1 MKSILFL
8 FALMMSFGTF
18 AYDHGDADHVSDGH
32 HMETT
37 ELHDHDGSTDD
48 AEGTTDSAG
57 DHPLVEE
64 DSESSDGDHEYGEE
78 HGSHD
83 ESEHNESGYS
93 TDE

>member
-1 MKSILFL
+1 MI
-8 FALMMSFGTF
+8 MM
-18 AYDHGDADHVSDGH
+18 AQR
-32 HMETT
+32 MM
-37 ELHDHDGSTDD
+37 
-48 AEGTTDSAG
+48 TDSAG

-83 ESEHNESGYS
+83 ESEHNESGHS

>member
-8 FALMMSFGTF
+8 FALMMSFGIF

-48 AEGTTDSAG
+48 
-57 DHPLVEE
+57 
-64 DSESSDGDHEYGEE
+64 DG
-78 HGSHD
+78 
-83 ESEHNESGYS
+83 
-93 TDE
+93 